1 MNRHAA
7 PQHSPVSFKTV
18 VQTPKKVTIDDF
30 VGENGLVPLTQAH
43 SHLKGSMMS
52 PRPMNLR
59 PRQRRASPTHTV
71 FGGSDD
77 EGQGSEDSKEDNHQD
92 DDAEIT
98 DPPSGQEDETGQ
110 GHHVADTT
118 YVAVTGIR

>member
-52 PRPMNLR
+52 PRPMNPPPPPEQWPPHPHRLR
-59 PRQRRASPTHTV
+59 RVR
-71 FGGSDD
+71 
-77 EGQGSEDSKEDNHQD
+77 
-92 DDAEIT
+92 
-98 DPPSGQEDETGQ
+98 
-110 GHHVADTT
+110 
-118 YVAVTGIR
+118 